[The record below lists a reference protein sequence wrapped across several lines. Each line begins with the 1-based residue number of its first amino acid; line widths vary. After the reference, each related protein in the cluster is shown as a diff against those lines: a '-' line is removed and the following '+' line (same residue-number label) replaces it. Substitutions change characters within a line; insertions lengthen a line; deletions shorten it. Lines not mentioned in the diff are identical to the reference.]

1 MAIVRPQTH
10 LDNPG
15 EKATPTQVAK
25 GIVEE
30 ALSYF
35 DVVLDHAMNGDGDH
49 FDLKQITPGELKQVA
64 HMIEKQIARC
74 ERLLS

>member
-1 MAIVRPQTH
+1 MAIIRPQTN

-15 EKATPTQVAK
+15 ETATPTQIAK

-35 DVVLDHAMNGDGDH
+35 DVVLEHMINGDGDH
-49 FDLKQITPGELKQVA
+49 FDPEQITPRELKQIER
-64 HMIEKQIARC
+64 MIQKQINRC
-74 ERLLS
+74 ERLLQ